1 MSEKIFNSLVAFCS
15 FLLSFLFGEFTG
27 AMASLV
33 ALSAIDYASG
43 VMQAIKTHTLSSSI
57 GFNGIF
63 RKAMI
68 FLMIGVAHIVD
79 CQLPGEQTLCR
90 DAVIYFYLA
99 NEGISIFENAIA
111 LGVPVPAFLKDKLLE
126 FNKKTESKN
135 NKQE

>member
-1 MSEKIFNSLVAFCS
+1 MSEKILDSFVAFCS

-68 FLMIGVAHIVD
+68 FLMVGVAHIVD
-79 CQLPGEQTLCR
+79 RQLPGNQTLCR

-99 NEGISIFENAIA
+99 NEGISIFENAVA

-126 FNKKTESKN
+126 IRK
-135 NKQE
+135 